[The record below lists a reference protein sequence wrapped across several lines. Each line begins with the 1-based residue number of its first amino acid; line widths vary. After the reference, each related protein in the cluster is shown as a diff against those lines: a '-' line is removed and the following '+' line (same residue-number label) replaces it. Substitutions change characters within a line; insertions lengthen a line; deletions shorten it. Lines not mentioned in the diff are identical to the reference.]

1 MSVTIMQRAAPS
13 ALEEAVRREAAARG
27 EIAA

>member
-1 MSVTIMQRAAPS
+1 MADRAAQRAATS

-27 EIAA
+27 ENAA